1 MKVTRADFLK
11 MVSVATGLGV
21 AGGVGGVGG
30 GTEAEAI
37 QAPPASAGGGLDSQR
52 FRQAVA
58 DGDLAEVR
66 RYLERD
72 PALALS
78 RDEKGRSM
86 LVVAWLG
93 GHKEVADLLKE
104 RTAAT
109 VGLDLVEAVLVGDL
123 ARAQALGDKFPNLV
137 NEPHP
142 FGGTPVHAAVRA
154 GQAAAIF
161 RLLTPGPDFNALSTD
176 PAGFTPYRMAIDY
189 PDRAVAEDLVDAIAG
204 NGGDPNVKQGDGTP
218 LLHAAAAAGS
228 VEMLRLLI
236 LNGADLDARD
246 AQGATALA
254 VAEGKGNQEAAELL
268 RRADRLPRNHRTS
281 RFAYTAGGQRFE
293 KKDNPPL
300 PQPVINRYVSVSHG
314 NLEAMKG
321 MLASYPSLLHANA
334 SWDELAVEA
343 GAHVGFKPGVQFL
356 LDQGAPLSLP
366 TAAMMGRLEP
376 VKVMLAEDPRRIWE
390 HGAHNMPVMWYPAI
404 GIESGAPDY
413 LEIAKL
419 LVQAGADVNAHKN
432 GRTALH
438 WAAEK
443 GDTAMADFLLSH
455 GADPNARMKRDGGQV
470 TALAL
475 AEKGGHAAVAELL
488 RKAGATA

>member
-11 MVSVATGLGV
+11 MVSVAAGLGV
-21 AGGVGGVGG
+21 TGGVGGVSVAGAVQG
-30 GTEAEAI
+30 
-37 QAPPASAGGGLDSQR
+37 APEPAGGDLDSHR

-58 DGDLAEVR
+58 NGNLAEVQ
-66 RYLERD
+66 RYLEQD

-93 GHKEVADLLKE
+93 GHKEVAALLKE
-104 RTAAT
+104 RTAAA
-109 VGLDLVEAVLVGDL
+109 VGLDLVEAILVGDMN
-123 ARAQALGDKFPNLV
+123 RVQALADKFPNLV

-154 GQAAAIF
+154 GQNAALF
-161 RLLTPGPDFNALSTD
+161 RLLTPGADFNVLSTD
-176 PAGFTPYRMAIDY
+176 PAGLTPYRMAIDY
-189 PDRAVAEDLVDAIAG
+189 PDRALAEDLVDTIAG

-236 LNGADLDARD
+236 LNGADLNARD

-254 VAEGKGNQEAAELL
+254 VAESRGNQEAAELL
-268 RRADRLPRNHRTS
+268 RKADRLPRNHRTS
-281 RFAYTAGGQRFE
+281 RFAYRAGGERFE

-343 GAHVGFKPGVQFL
+343 GAHVGFKPGVQLL
-356 LDQGAPLSLP
+356 LDLGAPLSLP
-366 TAAMMGRLEP
+366 TAAMMGRLDP
-376 VKVMLAEDPRRIWE
+376 VKVMLSEDPRRIWE

-404 GIESGAPDY
+404 GIENGAPDY
-413 LEIAKL
+413 LEIAKH
-419 LVQAGADVNAHKN
+419 LVQAGADVNAHKG

-438 WAAEK
+438 WVSEK
-443 GDTAMADFLLSH
+443 GDIAMADFLLSH
-455 GADPNARMKRDGGQV
+455 GANPNARMKKEGGWV
-470 TALAL
+470 TALSL
-475 AEKGGHAAVAELL
+475 AEKGGHAAVAERL